1 MSGRRRRRRRYFLFF
16 VVLSVSVQASTVSP
30 LYRTGQSHLSLYTL
44 ITLIALVVRDQAAEE
59 DRMVL
64 LYQLDCNKVLDL
76 LEDNVDVSEEQ
87 LSDYWGDN
95 NMRCRI
101 LPGLFLLQF
110 FVFNFHPRRNFLV
123 N

>member
-1 MSGRRRRRRRYFLFF
+1 MYQSQSQCTG
-16 VVLSVSVQASTVSP
+16 SPVQPSL
-30 LYRTGQSHLSLYTL
+30 LYRTGQSHINLYTL
-44 ITLIALVVRDQAAEE
+44 ALVVRDKAAEE

-76 LEDNVDVSEEQ
+76 LDDNVAVSEEQ
-87 LSDYWGDN
+87 FSDYWGDN

>member
-30 LYRTGQSHLSLYTL
+30 LYRTGQSHLKLYTL
-44 ITLIALVVRDQAAEE
+44 LPLLTLVVRDQAAEE

-76 LEDNVDVSEEQ
+76 LEDNVAVSEEQ

-95 NMRCRI
+95 NMRCRQHCFFYFS
-101 LPGLFLLQF
+101 PPQF
-110 FVFNFHPRRNFLV
+110 RK
-123 N
+123 

>member
-1 MSGRRRRRRRYFLFF
+1 MSGRRRGRRYFLFF
-16 VVLSVSVQASTVSP
+16 VVYQSQSQCTGSPVQPSL
-30 LYRTGQSHLSLYTL
+30 LYRTGQSHINLYTL
-44 ITLIALVVRDQAAEE
+44 ALVVRDKAAEE

-76 LEDNVDVSEEQ
+76 LDDNVAVSEEQ
-87 LSDYWGDN
+87 FSDYWGDN